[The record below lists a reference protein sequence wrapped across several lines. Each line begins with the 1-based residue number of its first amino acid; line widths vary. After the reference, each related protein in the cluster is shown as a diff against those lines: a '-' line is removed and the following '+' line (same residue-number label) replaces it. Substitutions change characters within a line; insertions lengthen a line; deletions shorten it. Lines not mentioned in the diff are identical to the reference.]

1 MVDTSAN
8 ESRDAASETG
18 KARARFFRVTKRA
31 KDAATRTA
39 EQACDRAAR
48 VAAGAK
54 NAAAHSAE
62 KTRDGAA
69 RVADEAKDAA
79 AWSAE
84 KARGGTARV
93 MEGAMY
99 AANRS
104 TKKARVRA
112 THIAEGSKDA
122 AARSAEKVR
131 QGAAQVADG
140 VKDVAGWSAEKAR
153 VGTTHITEGAKDA
166 ATRSAEKAREG
177 AAQVADGVKDVAAW
191 STEKAQVGAT
201 HIAQGTR
208 DAAGWSAERA
218 RDGAEQVVEGVKDAA
233 VRSAEKARQGAT
245 AGLSVT
251 RSYGAPVI
259 TGVTAGVLAVS
270 EKVRVT
276 DSFQQMLAVMRDPT
290 PFWDAYGHLSRFSL
304 NLDWANLDPTKYLYA
319 GTRGTSRGQ
328 VEAQRV
334 WETIPEQIR
343 AAGPEATA
351 KYLEG
356 KDWSHI
362 RAYSEG
368 GSHSAS
374 NGLFENSSVNRAR
387 GSDLMTPRE
396 LEAAQRVLQ
405 SDAFHAT
412 LLETAKCALE
422 GVLTAAAIAAVMAVL
437 EYGLQ
442 YQRREITEGELYR
455 AIGKSIMAAGISGA
469 AVSGLL
475 AALAMA
481 FPATVP
487 VMSFLLVPLMVIG
500 FSVLGLR
507 LARLGKGWYEVYLSE
522 QPLRPLALQYWL
534 ANQARATASY
544 VGTLARRRL
553 AEEAGR

>member
-54 NAAAHSAE
+54 NAAARSAE

-191 STEKAQVGAT
+191 STEKA
-201 HIAQGTR
+201 HQG
-208 DAAGWSAERA
+208 
-218 RDGAEQVVEGVKDAA
+218 V
-233 VRSAEKARQGAT
+233 T

-259 TGVTAGVLAVS
+259 IGVTAGVLAVS
-270 EKVRVT
+270 EKVNAT
-276 DSFQQMLAVMRDPT
+276 ASFQKMLGVMREPM

-304 NLDWANLDPTKYLYA
+304 NLDWANLDPTRYLYA
-319 GTRGTSRGQ
+319 GTRGTSRGL

-374 NGLFENSSVNRAR
+374 NGLFENAPLNRAR
-387 GSDLMTPRE
+387 GGDRMTPRE
-396 LEAAQRVLQ
+396 LEAAQRVLK
-405 SDAFHAT
+405 SNAFHAT
-412 LLETAKCALE
+412 LLETAKCAMQ
-422 GVLTAAAIAAVMAVL
+422 GALTAATIAAVMAVL

-455 AIGKSIMAAGISGA
+455 AIGKSVMAAGISGA

-475 AALAMA
+475 AAMAMA
-481 FPATVP
+481 FSATVP
-487 VMSFLLVPLMVIG
+487 VMSSLLVPLMVIG

-522 QPLRPLALQYWL
+522 QPLRPLALQYWV
-534 ANQARATASY
+534 AGQARTVADY
-544 VGTLARRRL
+544 VGAPTRRRL
-553 AEEAGR
+553 AEEGGR

>member
-1 MVDTSAN
+1 
-8 ESRDAASETG
+8 
-18 KARARFFRVTKRA
+18 
-31 KDAATRTA
+31 
-39 EQACDRAAR
+39 
-48 VAAGAK
+48 
-54 NAAAHSAE
+54 
-62 KTRDGAA
+62 
-69 RVADEAKDAA
+69 
-79 AWSAE
+79 
-84 KARGGTARV
+84 
-93 MEGAMY
+93 MY
-99 AANRS
+99 AADWS
-104 TKKARVRA
+104 TKNAQVGA
-112 THIAEGSKDA
+112 THIAEGAKDA
-122 AARSAEKVR
+122 AVRSAER
-131 QGAAQVADG
+131 AREGATQVAEG
-140 VKDVAGWSAEKAR
+140 VKDTAARSAEKAR
-153 VGTTHITEGAKDA
+153 VGTAHIAEGAKGAATRSAEMARDGAGQVADGVKDAASWSAEKAQVAAAHIAEGTKDAAARTAEKAREGAASIADGAKDA
-166 ATRSAEKAREG
+166 ATRSAEVARDK
-177 AAQVADGVKDVAAW
+177 AAQAGAGVKEAA
-191 STEKAQVGAT
+191 
-201 HIAQGTR
+201 I
-208 DAAGWSAERA
+208 
-218 RDGAEQVVEGVKDAA
+218 
-233 VRSAEKARQGAT
+233 RSAEKARQGAT

-319 GTRGTSRGQ
+319 GTRGTSRGL

-343 AAGPEATA
+343 IAGPEATA

-422 GVLTAAAIAAVMAVL
+422 GALTAAAIAAVMAVL

-534 ANQARATASY
+534 ANQARATANY

>member
-8 ESRDAASETG
+8 ESRDAESETG

-31 KDAATRTA
+31 KEAATRTA
-39 EQACDRAAR
+39 EQARDRAAR

-54 NAAAHSAE
+54 NAATRSAE

-84 KARGGTARV
+84 KVRGGTARV
-93 MEGAMY
+93 TEEAMH
-99 AANRS
+99 AANWS
-104 TKKARVRA
+104 TKK
-112 THIAEGSKDA
+112 T
-122 AARSAEKVR
+122 
-131 QGAAQVADG
+131 
-140 VKDVAGWSAEKAR
+140 R
-153 VGTTHITEGAKDA
+153 VGTTHIAEGAKDA
-166 ATRSAEKAREG
+166 ATRSAEKGREG
-177 AAQVADGVKDVAAW
+177 AAQVADGVKDAAAW
-191 STEKAQVGAT
+191 SAEKARVGAT
-201 HIAQGTR
+201 HIARGTR
-208 DAAGWSAERA
+208 DAAAWSAER
-218 RDGAEQVVEGVKDAA
+218 
-233 VRSAEKARQGAT
+233 ARQGAT

-304 NLDWANLDPTKYLYA
+304 NLDWTNLDPTKYLYA
-319 GTRGTSRGQ
+319 GTRGTSRGL

-343 AAGPEATA
+343 IAGPEATA

-362 RAYSEG
+362 QAYSEG

-374 NGLFENSSVNRAR
+374 NGLFENASLNRAR

-412 LLETAKCALE
+412 LLETAKCAME
-422 GVLTAAAIAAVMAVL
+422 GALTAAAIAAVMAVL

-534 ANQARATASY
+534 ADQARATANY
-544 VGTLARRRL
+544 VGALTKRRL